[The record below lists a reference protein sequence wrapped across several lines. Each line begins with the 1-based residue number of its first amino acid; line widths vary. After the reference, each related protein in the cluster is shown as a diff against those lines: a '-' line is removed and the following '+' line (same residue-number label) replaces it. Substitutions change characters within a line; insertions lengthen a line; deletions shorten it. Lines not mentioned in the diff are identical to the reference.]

1 MSLPTAKIFKL
12 INLISIAAIAAACV
26 MIFLI
31 IINQADLPFGHF
43 TMVRPFT
50 IAIYIAAGIYILTHE
65 KPGPAMER
73 IFTKFRDIISDERNF
88 AAMAAVFFAI
98 YILETLNMWFSFRMI
113 YDFSIFDEAL
123 YNGYNG
129 PKFMYS
135 NLLGQPFLAH
145 HFSPVLIPVVPLHAI
160 SGSPYFLLLLH
171 PLILFASMPVLRSVL
186 KAAGGLS
193 AFTVNFVCLLY
204 LNNPIILKTLFGS
217 FHVEVFLPLALFS
230 AYYFYLK
237 DKPALYYP
245 ALLAALSVKED
256 IGFYLAGLAFF
267 MAVNDKK
274 YRYGLLT
281 AVISISWSLAAIYV
295 VMPYLSDGS
304 GTGYP
309 FIGRWSAWGGGI
321 AQILLSMAG
330 DPAGVAKYML
340 AQPSIG
346 LFSHMLFIPFMSVRT
361 VPLFLTPWLVCSTS
375 SSELSRE
382 YAYYYGLPL
391 FSFAMIA
398 VIYNL
403 KWLVDKENEFKF
415 KDGVLKALCAAA
427 LALNFAHFVFPDC
440 NAGHFEFLHKVRELP
455 RERTIQAASEVY
467 AHIGYDAKKSCLKDY
482 TVFDE
487 DFILLSRYLND
498 LARPFS
504 AVSRFKNF
512 GAIDILADSQEKAGK
527 YKIIFKNA
535 GFIILEKMTVKK

>member
-1 MSLPTAKIFKL
+1 MSLLTAKIFKL
-12 INLISIAAIAAACV
+12 INLISIAAIAAAGV

-50 IAIYIAAGIYILTHE
+50 IAIYIAAGIYMLTH
-65 KPGPAMER
+65 KRPGQAMER

-88 AAMAAVFFAI
+88 TALAAVFFAL

-123 YNGYNG
+123 YNGYSG

-145 HFSPVLIPVVPLHAI
+145 HFSPVLIPLVPLHAV

-171 PLILFASMPVLRSVL
+171 PLILFASMPVLRLVL

-193 AFTVNFVCLLY
+193 TFTINFVCLLY
-204 LNNPIILKTLFGS
+204 LNNPIILKTLFGG

-256 IGFYLAGLAFF
+256 AGFYLAGLAFF

-340 AQPSIG
+340 APPSIS
-346 LFSHMLFIPFMSVRT
+346 LFSHMLFIPFMSART
-361 VPLFLTPWLVCSTS
+361 VPIFLTPWLVCSTS

-403 KWLVDKENEFKF
+403 KWLLNKENEFKF

-440 NAGHFEFLHKVRELP
+440 GAVHFEFMQKLRELP
-455 RERTIQAASEVY
+455 RERSIQAATEIFVRIDRAANKSPILDYGNLY
-467 AHIGYDAKKSCLKDY
+467 A
-482 TVFDE
+482 
-487 DFILLSRYLND
+487 DFILLPELTHD
-498 LARPFS
+498 TARPFS
-504 AVSRFKNF
+504 GGV
-512 GAIDILADSQEKAGK
+512 AIGEKAIYMIAYPLLRAGK
-527 YKIIFKNA
+527 YKINFKNA
-535 GFIILEKMTVKK
+535 GFMILEKTGGK

>member
-1 MSLPTAKIFKL
+1 MSLLTSKILKL
-12 INLISIAAIAAACV
+12 INLISIAAIAASCV

-50 IAIYIAAGIYILTHE
+50 IAIYIAAGIYALTL
-65 KPGPAMER
+65 KRPGAAMER
-73 IFTKFRDIISDERNF
+73 IFEKFRDLISDDRNF
-88 AAMAAVFFAI
+88 TAMAAVFFGL
-98 YILETLNMWFSFRMI
+98 YILETLNMWFSFRVI

-129 PKFMYS
+129 PEFMYS
-135 NLLGQPFLAH
+135 NLLDQPFLAH
-145 HFSPVLIPVVPLHAI
+145 HFSPVLIPLVPLHAI

-171 PLILFASMPVLRSVL
+171 PLILFASMPVLRAVL

-204 LNNPIILKTLFGS
+204 LNNPVILKTLFGG

-245 ALLAALSVKED
+245 ALMAALSVKED
-256 IGFYLAGLAFF
+256 VGFYLAGLAFF
-267 MAVNDKK
+267 IAVNDKK

-281 AVISISWSLAAIYV
+281 AVISISWSLAAIYIA
-295 VMPYLSDGS
+295 MPYLSDGS

-309 FIGRWSAWGGGI
+309 FIGRWSAWGAGI

-330 DPAGVAKYML
+330 DPSGVLKHMMAW
-340 AQPSIG
+340 PSIG
-346 LFSHMLFIPFMSVRT
+346 LFSCLIFLPFLRLRA
-361 VPLFLTPWLVCSTS
+361 VPLFFIPWLVNSTS

-382 YAYYYGLPL
+382 YAHYYGLPVL
-391 FSFAMIA
+391 SFAMIA
-398 VIYNL
+398 VTSGL
-403 KWLVDKENEFKF
+403 KWLLDKENEFKF
-415 KDGVLKALCAAA
+415 KGVVLKVLCAAA

-440 NAGHFEFLHKVRELP
+440 NAGHFEFLQKLRELP
-455 RERTIQAASEVY
+455 RERPVQAAAEIY
-467 AHIGYDAKKSCLKDY
+467 GHIGYGAKKSCLEDY
-482 TVFDE
+482 TSFSA
-487 DFILLSRYLND
+487 DFILLPRYLHD
-498 LARPFS
+498 LTRPFS
-504 AVSRFKNF
+504 KAGRFENF
-512 GAIDILADSQEKAGK
+512 GAIDILAASHEKAGR

-535 GFIILEKMTVKK
+535 GFIILEKTGVK

>member
-1 MSLPTAKIFKL
+1 MIVKTLNILSVTAIFASCL
-12 INLISIAAIAAACV
+12 

-50 IAIYIAAGIYILTHE
+50 IVIYIAAGIYMLTHDR
-65 KPGPAMER
+65 PGAALER
-73 IFTKFRDIISDERNF
+73 ISAKFRGIISDEQNF
-88 AAMAAVFFAI
+88 RALAGIFFVV

-123 YNGYNG
+123 FNGYSG

-145 HFSPVLIPVVPLHAI
+145 HFSPVLIPLVPLHAI

-171 PLILFASMPVLRSVL
+171 PLILFASMPVLRAVL

-193 AFTVNFVCLLY
+193 AFTVNFICLLY
-204 LNNPIILKTLFGS
+204 LNNPVILKTLFGG

-256 IGFYLAGLAFF
+256 VGFYLAGLAFF
-267 MAVNDKK
+267 IAVNDKK

-281 AVISISWSLAAIYV
+281 AVISISWSLAAIYIA
-295 VMPYLSDGS
+295 MPYLSDES

-330 DPAGVAKYML
+330 DPAGVLKHML
-340 AQPSIG
+340 AWPSIG
-346 LFSHMLFIPFMSVRT
+346 LFSCLLFLPFLRLRA
-361 VPLFLTPWLVCSTS
+361 VPLFFIPWLVNSTS
-375 SSELSRE
+375 SSELSRQ
-382 YAYYYGLPL
+382 YVHYYGLPVL
-391 FSFAMIA
+391 SFAMIA
-398 VIYNL
+398 VISGL
-403 KWLVDKENEFKF
+403 KWLLDKENEFKF
-415 KDGVLKALCAAA
+415 KDGVLKTLCTAA
-427 LALNFAHFVFPDC
+427 LVLNFAHFVFPDC
-440 NAGHFEFLHKVRELP
+440 GAGHFVFLQKVRELP
-455 RERTIQAASEVY
+455 RERTVQAAPEVY
-467 AHIGYDAKKSCLKDY
+467 GHIGYDAKKRCLEDY
-482 TVFDE
+482 TSFSA
-487 DFILLSRYLND
+487 DFILLPRHLHD
-498 LARPFS
+498 LTRPFS
-504 AVSRFKNF
+504 TAGRFENF
-512 GAIDILADSQEKAGK
+512 GAMDILAASQEKAGR

-535 GFIILEKMTVKK
+535 GFIILEKTGGK